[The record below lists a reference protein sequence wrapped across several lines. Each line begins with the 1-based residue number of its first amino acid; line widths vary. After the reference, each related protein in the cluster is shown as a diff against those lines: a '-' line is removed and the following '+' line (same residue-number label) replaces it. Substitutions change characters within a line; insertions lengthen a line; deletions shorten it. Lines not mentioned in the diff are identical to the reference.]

1 MSPENKPEAD
11 PAQDLT
17 DIPDQPA
24 PRAESPRNF
33 EETDSPAVEN
43 TSGAASWA
51 LLDLL
56 ILALMT
62 ALTAYGMAKD
72 KDDADT
78 RWRPVVSAGLA
89 TLGALIFVLTN
100 DPSGTMVMAR
110 PSTVLFLVLFAAQI
124 LTGTNLTDKLKEKQR
139 DI

>member
-1 MSPENKPEAD
+1 MSPENRPESE

-17 DIPDQPA
+17 NIPDQPA

-33 EETDSPAVEN
+33 EKTDSPAVEN
-43 TSGAASWA
+43 TSGTASWA

-56 ILALMT
+56 ILALMA
-62 ALTAYGMAKD
+62 ALAAYGMAKD

-78 RWRPVVSAGLA
+78 HWRPIVSAGLA
-89 TLGALIFVLTN
+89 ALGALLFVLTN

-110 PSTVLFLVLFAAQI
+110 PSTVLFLVLLAAQI
-124 LTGTNLTDKLKEKQR
+124 LTGTDLTGKLKEKRR